1 MSHAHGGTAGPG
13 GTGHG
18 GHPISAGEDAD
29 QATEEPTSVATNLHT
44 HDFTTN
50 ITGEEYTI
58 LVGSETHKHEVGTY
72 AIGQPVGDSTS
83 VALAAHTHPPG
94 TYSASASVA
103 GTTNA
108 VTALGTAQCTAA
120 NCTKTFY
127 ACITSTIA
135 VIASNHAHSI
145 AGASGTTTG
154 TGNVASSIHTHTL
167 TGSSDEPSFTV
178 TVADYDHVH
187 PGTTAI
193 PNTGAGMLISLDA
206 LHHTHP
212 IAGKATDEIGDVL
225 LPEVAVMIN
234 SSLYNDVKVEIQ
246 ATGST
251 PEMYLAVELDGT
263 PITGSPFV
271 IGEAGAY
278 SGDEI
283 SDSVGPVSIADDVL
297 TTGEHTI
304 GVGLTNKT
312 SPGDPCKI
320 MASVRINGRF
330 FVSTIAT

>member
-44 HDFTTN
+44 HDFTMSLPDS
-50 ITGEEYTI
+50 TI
-58 LVGSETHKHEVGTY
+58 VVGSETHKHAVGTY
-72 AIGQPVGDSTS
+72 AIGEPSATVSVGSS
-83 VALAAHTHPPG
+83 AHTHVVG
-94 TYSASASVA
+94 TYAIGVPT
-103 GTTNA
+103 GTG
-108 VTALGTAQCTAA
+108 TAIENNGLGTAQCTAA

-127 ACITSTIA
+127 ACITGTIGVATSTH
-135 VIASNHAHSI
+135 NHTLTGS
-145 AGASGTTTG
+145 SGTPSATETVATG
-154 TGNVASSIHTHTL
+154 THIHTL
-167 TGSSDEPSFTV
+167 TGSSDVPSLTV
-178 TVADYDHVH
+178 TVADYDHKH
-187 PGTTAI
+187 TGTTAI
-193 PNTGAGMLISLDA
+193 PNSTEGMLISLDA